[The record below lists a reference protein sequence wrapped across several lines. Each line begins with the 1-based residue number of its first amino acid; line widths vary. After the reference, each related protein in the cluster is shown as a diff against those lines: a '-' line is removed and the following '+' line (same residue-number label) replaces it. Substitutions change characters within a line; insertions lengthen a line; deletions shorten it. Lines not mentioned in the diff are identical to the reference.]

1 MSIVPSF
8 YQSKPLGNILKKNK
22 EQNMEQNISNI
33 KMLVVPT
40 IIAEYT
46 YYRWSTKDLK
56 NQLGLPSKLQKW

>member
-1 MSIVPSF
+1 
-8 YQSKPLGNILKKNK
+8 
-22 EQNMEQNISNI
+22 MEQNISNI